1 MNSPE
6 PFPLTRYQLDIWVS
20 AAQTEESPQYNVS
33 CHEKL
38 TGKVNLGILRQ
49 CAEQALRHHDALRL
63 RFDERDGTPLQW
75 VEPHPPAVE
84 TTDLSGEAD
93 PAAACRRR
101 VRALQQR
108 PMPLR
113 DQPMVR
119 VALLVESPRV
129 THLQLVA
136 HHLVLDGW
144 SLNQVSARILDDYAS
159 VVAGGAAARS
169 SAPPYRSFSAR
180 DAAYQ
185 GSEEHTADLE
195 AHRSALAGAVPALF
209 PRRPAS
215 APREGVRLSFT
226 LDRSWAERVRK
237 AQLPLFPYIATMLGA
252 YLSRVHRTE
261 EVILGVPVL
270 NRPEEFLDTV
280 GHFAN
285 TLPLRLPA
293 HDGMPLRDIVDR
305 TRSATRALRRHE
317 RVALGD
323 VVRALPELHGGNRQL
338 FDVTLSY
345 LRAGRPDP
353 GQGIGLETSMESPC
367 HEQDALSVV
376 VLDFDGAPQIR
387 FDLGYATDVFDDDF
401 PIEAMARHFK
411 HLLEAGADLA
421 DGPVSAVP
429 MLSATERDELIRRG
443 RGERVAYPREA
454 TLSQLFERQVARGP
468 ERIAVMG
475 PGPDDALTYAELDA
489 RANQVARA
497 LRADGVGPGDR
508 VAVSLERGPDLLV
521 ALMGVGKA
529 GGAYVP
535 VDPGY
540 PRERIRFLLDDSRPA
555 AVLASDECMPR
566 TAVAAGVPVH
576 RVPDLLHGDDSPPEP
591 LADGSDLAYVIY
603 TSGSTG
609 KPKGV
614 RVRHH
619 SVVNRLAWMQRAYP
633 IGEGDV
639 LLQKTPVSFDV
650 SVWELFW
657 WAVEGASVA
666 LLPPGGEK
674 DPRVIARTVHDRRVT
689 VAHFVPSMLGAF
701 LDAAEQTPRV
711 RARTETLRRVFC
723 SGEALPA
730 ARVDRFNR
738 LFHDGGRATPALVNL
753 YGPTEATVDVTFH
766 DCPGDPGRPV
776 GRVPIGRPID
786 NTWLY
791 VVGQDGQPQPTG
803 VPGELWIGGAGVA
816 AGYLDRPALT
826 EERFIADPFTGE
838 GTVYR
843 TGDLVRWLAD
853 GSLAYLGRLDDQV
866 KIRGNRVE
874 PGEVSRALMAVP
886 GIRDALVVDR
896 TDDERGV
903 HLVGYYVAEDEIAAA
918 DVRRHLADTLPEF
931 MIPALLV
938 RLDRI
943 PLTPNGKADRRAL
956 REPAA
961 RGGAPASRPL
971 TPAEQILSEVWSE
984 VLRCGPVGAED
995 DYYALGGDSLQ
1006 MLRVR
1011 ALAERRGLRFSL
1023 ADLVRHSTV
1032 ARLAARAA
1040 LDTSPS
1046 GPPDGADH
1054 ASFEEEPRPFETVS
1068 GIDRAR
1074 LGAVTDAYP
1083 LTRMQL
1089 GLIYHSR
1096 QRRGSSLYKDVF
1108 RYTLRCHWDEE
1119 HFRAAFG
1126 HLVRRHPA
1134 LRTSFGLAGFT
1145 EPLQLVHA
1153 AMEDGLDIVDL
1164 RSHDADEAEAEVL
1177 RHIEERRHHEYSFD
1191 TATATAPLYALRV
1204 HVRRSALDLVLSFHH
1219 ALLDGASVANLIG
1232 ELLRD
1237 YGHALGLHPTPAPEV
1252 RLPSPAT
1259 HLLAERRALASEED
1273 RRYWRRELDGSEPTS
1288 VGSYRPHQPPSSA
1301 GGRWSHRFDLPARL
1315 GDDVR
1320 AFARAQAVPVK
1331 SVLFAAHCM
1340 TLRLLSGR
1348 DDITTGL
1355 IAHGR
1360 PEHPHAERMV
1370 GLFLNTLPM
1379 RVNTAQDSW
1388 LDAVREA
1395 FRCERSAYPHR
1406 HYPISAIQEEHGGGP
1421 LFETVF
1427 NYVRFQQL
1435 TDALHEPGLELTDL
1449 RTVEETN
1456 FTLLVNAVTDPVDQS
1471 IWLRVDNDG
1480 RTVTRDQ
1487 AGVFADYYTRVLDR
1501 MVHHPLEQPGW
1512 DFLTAVPQPLPATA
1526 TGTAPSVVD
1535 RFAEQAAHTPDA
1547 LALAT
1552 HDEEWSYARLTR
1564 ATEAVARN
1572 LLALG
1577 VRTGDVV
1584 GVAADRSPEVIAA
1597 ILGIMRAGAAVMPL
1611 DTGYPAGR
1619 LSYMIAEADPRLVL
1633 AAGRHDALLGRTTRS
1648 VRFEELAEP
1657 PTGDTP
1663 APPLPAT
1670 ALDGTAC
1677 VLFTSGSTGRPKGVD
1692 IPHRTLANLVA
1703 WQNRAP
1709 SASTGITLQY
1719 APLSFDVSLQE
1730 IFSTL
1735 CAGGTLRLVPEE
1747 IRRDMPALV
1756 RLLHRERVERVFVP
1770 SIALQQLALASEAL
1784 GLTPA
1789 ALRVIVSSGEQLR
1802 ITDEVRRLC
1811 SALPGMVLEN
1821 QYGPTETHVVTRRTL
1836 TGPPA
1841 DFPDLPPVGTA
1852 VDGAR
1857 VVVVDQR
1864 LRSVPPGVTGE
1875 LYLGGASVAR
1885 GYLGRDD
1892 LTKERFVTL
1901 PGTPGRFYRSGDL
1914 GFTLPSGEIVC
1925 TGRADTQVKVRG
1937 FRVET
1942 AEVEL
1947 AIRDLAPRHPGIAEA
1962 AVVAHTRPGT
1972 DTVLVAFLTGDPS
1985 RVDTGALRSRLRET
1999 LPDYMVPSYVQWL
2012 SAMPSTPSGKRD
2024 DAALRAIPLE
2034 APADHDTTPPRT
2046 PLEKALA
2053 EILADL
2059 LHLPEVGIH
2068 DSMFDL
2074 GGTSLT
2080 AMRLIATLEQR
2091 FGTVIP
2097 LSEFIAA
2104 PTVAAIADRLG
2115 SAAAAPARFDPIV
2128 PLNPSGSRTP
2138 LFMVHPM
2145 GGNVLCFLPFAK
2157 HLDPD
2162 QPLYALQAAGA
2173 DPGTE
2178 PLETIADMARS
2189 YIAALKRIQPEGPYQ
2204 ISGYSFGG
2212 FVAFEMARQLSAR
2225 GERAD
2230 VLILDT
2236 VTLNPRLRE
2245 LYTDD
2250 ALLGWFFWE
2259 LLWPVRGGTSPLE
2272 EIPEHATSLD
2282 EKFAHIARCAV
2293 DLGVLPADSSGSVI
2307 RRLFRLYRA
2316 NWLATLDYRP
2326 GTVDQDI
2333 VLLRA
2338 DEPLP
2343 AILEAMHGAAGSLHD
2358 EPTNGWRRVTTG
2370 RIQVIGVPG
2379 DHLSIME
2386 EPGVAHVAKTMAD
2399 ILHPS
2404 THLRRDNRVL

>member
-1 MNSPE
+1 MTSPE

-20 AAQTEESPQYNVS
+20 AAQSEESPQYNVS
-33 CHEKL
+33 LYEKL
-38 TGKVNLGILRQ
+38 TGNVNLDVLRQ
-49 CAEQALRHHDALRL
+49 CVEQVLRRHDALRL

-75 VEPHPPAVE
+75 VEPRIPVVE
-84 TTDLSGEAD
+84 TADLSREGD
-93 PAAACRRR
+93 PAAACRRW
-101 VRALQQR
+101 VRAFQQR

-119 VALLVESPRV
+119 AVLLVESARV

-136 HHLVLDGW
+136 HHLVMDGW
-144 SLNQVSARILDDYAS
+144 ALKQVSAEILDGYAS
-159 VVAGGAAARS
+159 MTAGATAAEN
-169 SAPPYRSFSAR
+169 SAPSYRLFSER

-185 GSEEHTADLE
+185 GSEENTADLA
-195 AHRSALAGAVPALF
+195 AHCSALAGAVPALF
-209 PRRPAS
+209 PRKPTS
-215 APREGVRLSFT
+215 APREAARYSFS
-226 LDRSWAERVRK
+226 LDRSWAARVRK
-237 AQLPLFPYIATMLGA
+237 AQLPLFPYIATVLGA
-252 YLSRVHRTE
+252 YLSRVHRAE
-261 EVILGVPVL
+261 EVTLGVPVL
-270 NRPEEFLDTV
+270 NRPREFMDTV

-293 HDGMPLRDIVDR
+293 HHGMSLRDIVNR
-305 TRSATRALRRHE
+305 TRTATRALRVHE
-317 RVALGD
+317 RAALGD
-323 VVRALPELHGGNRQL
+323 VVRRLRDSDGGNRQL

-353 GQGIGLETSMESPC
+353 GPGIDVETAMESPC
-367 HEQDALSVV
+367 HEQDVLSVV
-376 VLDFDGAPQIR
+376 VLDFDNSPEIR
-387 FDLGYATDVFDDDF
+387 FDLDYATDVFDDDF
-401 PIEAMARHFK
+401 PVEGMAEHFK
-411 HLLEAGADLA
+411 NLLEAAVDMA
-421 DGPVSAVP
+421 DGPMSAVP
-429 MLSATERDELIRRG
+429 MLSAAERAELIRHG
-443 RGERVAYPREA
+443 RGESVAYPRDA
-454 TLSQLFERQVARGP
+454 TLSGLFERQAARAP
-468 ERIAVMG
+468 ARIAVVG

-508 VAVSLERGPDLLV
+508 VAVMMERGPDLLV

-540 PRERIRFLLDDSRPA
+540 PRERIGFLLDDSRPA
-555 AVLASDECMPR
+555 AILTSDESEPR
-566 TAVAAGVPVH
+566 ISTAAGVPVH

-591 LADGSDLAYVIY
+591 AADGSDLAYVIY

-609 KPKGV
+609 RPKGV
-614 RVRHH
+614 LVRHH

-657 WAVEGASVA
+657 WAIEGASVA

-674 DPRVIARTVHDRRVT
+674 DPRVIGRTIHDRGVT

-701 LDAAEQTPRV
+701 LDAVEQDPDVHAGTR
-711 RARTETLRRVFC
+711 TLRRVFC

-738 LFHDGGRATPALVNL
+738 IFHGAERATPALVNL

-766 DCPGDPGRPV
+766 DCPGEPGRPV

-786 NTWLY
+786 NTCLY
-791 VVGQDGQPQPTG
+791 VVGRNGQPQPKG

-816 AGYLDRPALT
+816 AGYLNRPALT
-826 EERFIADPFTGE
+826 GERFIADPFTGE
-838 GTVYR
+838 GSLYR

-853 GSLAYLGRLDDQV
+853 GTLEYLGRLDDQV

-874 PGEVSRALMAVP
+874 PGEVGRALIAVP
-886 GIRDALVVDR
+886 GVRDALVVDR

-903 HLVGYYVAEDEIAAA
+903 HLVGYYVAEDGIAAA

-931 MIPALLV
+931 MMPALLV
-938 RLDRI
+938 PLDRI

-956 REPAA
+956 PDPVA
-961 RGGAPASRPL
+961 RGGVPVSRPL
-971 TPAEQILSEVWSE
+971 TSAEEIVADVWQE

-1006 MLRVR
+1006 MLRIR
-1011 ALAERRGLRFSL
+1011 ALAEQRGLRFSL

-1032 ARLAARAA
+1032 AGLAARAHH
-1040 LDTSPS
+1040 DGSPTDVAEC
-1046 GPPDGADH
+1046 GPL
-1054 ASFEEEPRPFETVS
+1054 PFETVS

-1074 LGAVTDAYP
+1074 LGSASDAYP

-1096 QRRGSSLYKDVF
+1096 QQRRSSLYKDVF
-1108 RYTLRCHWDEE
+1108 RYTLRCDWDEQ

-1126 HLVRRHPA
+1126 GLVRRHPA

-1145 EPLQLVHA
+1145 EPLQLVHPP
-1153 AMEDGLDIVDL
+1153 MEDGLEVVDL
-1164 RSHDADEAEAEVL
+1164 RSRDGDDAETEVL
-1177 RHIEERRHHEYSFD
+1177 RHIEERRHHEYAFD
-1191 TATATAPLYALRV
+1191 TAPLYSLRV
-1204 HVRRSALDLVLSFHH
+1204 HIRRSAIDLVLSFHH

-1252 RLPSPAT
+1252 RLPSPAA
-1259 HLLAERRALASEED
+1259 HLLAERRALASEAD
-1273 RRYWRRELDGSEPTS
+1273 RRYWRAELAGSEPVSIGTF
-1288 VGSYRPHQPPSSA
+1288 RPHQPPSSA
-1301 GGRWSHRFDLPARL
+1301 SGRASHRFNLPARL

-1320 AFARAQAVPVK
+1320 TFAREQALPVK

-1340 TLRLLSGR
+1340 TLRLFSGR
-1348 DDITTGL
+1348 EDVMTGL
-1355 IAHGR
+1355 IAHSR

-1379 RVNTAQDSW
+1379 RVNTAQASW
-1388 LDAVREA
+1388 LEAVREA
-1395 FRCERSAYPHR
+1395 FRREQGAYPHR
-1406 HYPISAIQEEHGGGP
+1406 HYPMSAIQEERGSAP
-1421 LFETVF
+1421 LFDTVF

-1435 TDALHEPGLELTDL
+1435 TDALGEPGLELMDF

-1471 IWLRVDNDG
+1471 IWLRIDNDG
-1480 RTVTRDQ
+1480 QTVTHDQ
-1487 AGVFADYYTRVLDR
+1487 VRLFADSYTRILGHLI
-1501 MVHHPLEQPGW
+1501 HHPLEQPGW
-1512 DFLTAVPQPLPATA
+1512 DFLTLVPQPLPPATDVA
-1526 TGTAPSVVD
+1526 RSAVD
-1535 RFAEQAAHTPDA
+1535 RFAEQAARTPHA
-1547 LALAT
+1547 LALTT
-1552 HDEEWSYARLTR
+1552 HDERWTYARLDRVT
-1564 ATEAVARN
+1564 ATVARN
-1572 LLALG
+1572 LIALG
-1577 VRTGDVV
+1577 VRPGAVV

-1611 DTGYPAGR
+1611 DTGYPAKR
-1619 LSYMIAEADPRLVL
+1619 LSRMIEEADPFLVV
-1633 AAGRHDALLGRTTRS
+1633 AGRHDAFPDQDAPT
-1648 VRFEELAEP
+1648 VWFEQIAEP
-1657 PTGDTP
+1657 PTGDAP
-1663 APPLPAT
+1663 AAPVPAL
-1670 ALDGTAC
+1670 APDSTAC

-1692 IPHRTLANLVA
+1692 IPHRTLACLVS
-1703 WQNRAP
+1703 WQNRAR
-1709 SASTGITLQY
+1709 SASQGITLQY

-1735 CAGGTLRLVPEE
+1735 CAGGTLRLVPED

-1756 RLLHRERVERVFVP
+1756 RLMHQEGVERIFLP
-1770 SIALQQLALASEAL
+1770 YIALQQLALASEAL
-1784 GLTPA
+1784 GIAPA

-1802 ITDEVRRLC
+1802 ITDEIRRLC
-1811 SALPGMVLEN
+1811 SALPGVVLEN
-1821 QYGPTETHVVTRRTL
+1821 QYGPTETHVVTRHTL

-1852 VDGAR
+1852 VDGAQ
-1857 VVVVDQR
+1857 VVVVDPR
-1864 LRSVPPGVTGE
+1864 LRPVPPGVTGE

-1914 GFTLPSGEIVC
+1914 GFALPSGEIVC

-1947 AIRDLAPRHPGIAEA
+1947 AIRDLVPRHPGIAEA
-1962 AVVAHTRPGT
+1962 AVVAHRRPGT

-1985 RVDTGALRSRLRET
+1985 TVDTGALRGRLRET

-2012 SAMPSTPSGKRD
+2012 PAMPSTPSGKRD

-2104 PTVAAIADRLG
+2104 PTVAAMATRLRSG
-2115 SAAAAPARFDPIV
+2115 ATAPARLDPIV
-2128 PLNPSGSRTP
+2128 PLNPAGSRTP
-2138 LFMVHPM
+2138 LFLVHPM
-2145 GGNVLCFLPFAK
+2145 GGNVLCFLPFAR
-2157 HLDPD
+2157 HLDPE
-2162 QPLYALQAAGA
+2162 QPLYALQATGA

-2178 PLETIADMARS
+2178 PLNTIADMARS
-2189 YIAALKRIQPEGPYQ
+2189 YLTAVRRIQPEGPYK

-2212 FVAFEMARQLSAR
+2212 FVAFEMACQLRAA
-2225 GERAD
+2225 GERAE

-2236 VTLNPRLRE
+2236 VALNPQLRE
-2245 LYTDD
+2245 LYTED

-2259 LLWPVRGGTSPLE
+2259 LLWPVRGGASPLE
-2272 EIPEHATSLD
+2272 EMPEHATTLD
-2282 EKFAHIARCAV
+2282 AKFAHIARCAV
-2293 DLGVLPADSSGSVI
+2293 DLGVLPADSSGTVI

-2326 GTVDQDI
+2326 DTVDQDI

-2343 AILEAMHGAAGSLHD
+2343 AILEAMHGAAGSLHY
-2358 EPTNGWRRVTTG
+2358 EPTNGWRRMTTG
-2370 RIQVIGVPG
+2370 RIQVIGIPG
-2379 DHLSIME
+2379 DHLSMIE
-2386 EPGVAHVAKTMAD
+2386 EPGVAHVAKTVAD

-2404 THLRRDNRVL
+2404 THLRRDT

>member
-6 PFPLTRYQLDIWVS
+6 PPFPLTRYQLDIWVS
-20 AAQTEESPQYNVS
+20 AAQSEDSPQYNVS
-33 CHEKL
+33 FHEKL
-38 TGKVNLGILRQ
+38 TGDVNLGALRQ
-49 CAEQALRHHDALRL
+49 CAEQALRRHDALRL
-63 RFDERDGTPLQW
+63 RFDDRDGTPRQW
-75 VEPHPPAVE
+75 VEPQPPAVE
-84 TTDLSGEAD
+84 TTDLSRESD
-93 PAAACRRR
+93 PAAACRRW
-101 VRALQQR
+101 VRAFQQR

-119 VALLVESPRV
+119 VAILVEGPRV
-129 THLQLVA
+129 AHLQLVA
-136 HHLVLDGW
+136 HHLVMDGW
-144 SLNQVSARILDDYAS
+144 SLALTSGRILDDYAS
-159 VVAGGAAARS
+159 MVAGGAAAES
-169 SAPPYRSFSAR
+169 GAPPYRSFSAR

-185 GSEEHTADLE
+185 GSGENTADLE
-195 AHRSALAGAVPALF
+195 AHRSGLVGAVPALF
-209 PRRPAS
+209 PRKPAS
-215 APREGVRLSFT
+215 APRAGARHSFT
-226 LDRSWAERVRK
+226 LDRSWAERVRR

-252 YLSRVHRTE
+252 YLTRVHRTE

-270 NRPEEFLDTV
+270 NRPGEFMDTV

-285 TLPLRLPA
+285 TLPLLLPA
-293 HDGMPLRDIVDR
+293 HDGKPLRDIVNR

-323 VVRALPELHGGNRQL
+323 VVRALPGLHGGNRQL

-353 GQGIGLETSMESPC
+353 GPGIDLETWMESPC

-376 VLDFDGAPQIR
+376 VLDFGNAQEIR
-387 FDLGYATDVFDDDF
+387 FDLDYATDVFDDDY
-401 PIEAMARHFK
+401 PIEAMAGHLK
-411 HLLEAGADLA
+411 YLLEEGVDLA

-429 MLSATERDELIRRG
+429 MLPASDREELIRRG
-443 RGERVAYPREA
+443 RGDRVAYPRDA
-454 TLSQLFERQVARGP
+454 TLCGLFERQVARGP
-468 ERIAVMG
+468 ERIAVVG

-508 VAVSLERGPDLLV
+508 VAVSLERGPDLLI

-555 AVLASDECMPR
+555 AVLTSDERMPES
-566 TAVAAGVPVH
+566 AVAAGVPVH
-576 RVPDLLHGDDSPPEP
+576 RVADLLHGDDSPLERA
-591 LADGSDLAYVIY
+591 ADGSDLAYVIY

-614 RVRHH
+614 QVRHH

-674 DPRVIARTVHDRRVT
+674 DPRVLGRTIRDRRVT

-701 LDAAEQTPRV
+701 LDAAEQTPDMRD
-711 RARTETLRRVFC
+711 RTETLRRVFC
-723 SGEALPA
+723 SGEALSTA
-730 ARVDRFNR
+730 HVDRFNR
-738 LFHDGGRATPALVNL
+738 LFHDGERVTPDLVNL

-766 DCPGDPGRPV
+766 DCPGDPSRPV

-786 NTWLY
+786 NTCLY
-791 VVGQDGQPQPTG
+791 VVGEDGQPQPTG

-816 AGYLDRPALT
+816 AGYLNRPDLT
-826 EERFIADPFTGE
+826 AERFIADPFTGE
-838 GTVYR
+838 GSLYR

-853 GSLAYLGRLDDQV
+853 GSLEYLGRLDDQV

-874 PGEVSRALMAVP
+874 PGEVGRALIAMP

-903 HLVGYYVAEDEIAAA
+903 HLVGYYVADDEIDAA
-918 DVRRHLADTLPEF
+918 DVRRQLADDLPAF
-931 MIPALLV
+931 MIPALLM

-943 PLTPNGKADRRAL
+943 PLTPNGKADRRTL
-956 REPAA
+956 PEPVA
-961 RGGAPASRPL
+961 RGGTPATRPL
-971 TPAEQILSEVWSE
+971 TPAEQILADVWSE

-1011 ALAERRGLRFSL
+1011 ALAEQRGLRFPL

-1032 ARLAARAA
+1032 ARLAARAV
-1040 LDTSPS
+1040 LDASPS
-1046 GPPDGADH
+1046 DPL
-1054 ASFEEEPRPFETVS
+1054 EEPSPFDTVS

-1074 LGAVTDAYP
+1074 LGSVSDAYP

-1108 RYTLRCHWDEE
+1108 RYTLRCDWDEGR
-1119 HFRAAFG
+1119 FRAAFG
-1126 HLVRRHPA
+1126 GLVRRHPA

-1145 EPLQLVHA
+1145 EPLQLVHPA
-1153 AMEDGLDIVDL
+1153 TDDGFDGLDVVDL
-1164 RSHDADEAEAEVL
+1164 RSREVDDAEAEVA
-1177 RHIEERRHHEYSFD
+1177 RHIEERRHHEYTFD
-1191 TATATAPLYALRV
+1191 TATAPLYALRV
-1204 HVRRSALDLVLSFHH
+1204 HVRRSAIDLVLSFHH
-1219 ALLDGASVANLIG
+1219 ALFDGASVANLMG

-1252 RLPSPAT
+1252 RLPSPAA

-1273 RRYWRRELDGSEPTS
+1273 CRYWRKELDGGEPTAL
-1288 VGSYRPHQPPSSA
+1288 GSYRPHQPPSAA
-1301 GGRWSHRFDLPARL
+1301 GGRGSHRFDLPTRL
-1315 GDDVR
+1315 VDDVR
-1320 AFARAQAVPVK
+1320 AFARAQALPVK

-1348 DDITTGL
+1348 DDIMTGL

-1395 FRCERSAYPHR
+1395 FGREQGAYPHR

-1427 NYVRFQQL
+1427 NYVRFEQL
-1435 TDALHEPGLELTDL
+1435 TDALREPGLELTDL

-1456 FTLLVNAVTDPVDQS
+1456 FSLLVNAVTDPVDQS
-1471 IWLRVDNDG
+1471 IWLRIDNDG
-1480 RTVTRDQ
+1480 QTVTRDQ
-1487 AGVFADYYTRVLDR
+1487 VRVFADYYIRVLDR
-1501 MVHHPLEQPGW
+1501 MVHHPLELPGW
-1512 DFLTAVPQPLPATA
+1512 DFLTSVSQPLSA
-1526 TGTAPSVVD
+1526 GTNAPLSVVD
-1535 RFAEQAAHTPDA
+1535 RFADQVVRTPEA

-1552 HDEEWSYARLTR
+1552 EDEQWTYARLDRT
-1564 ATEAVARN
+1564 TEAVARN

-1577 VRTGDVV
+1577 VCSGDVV
-1584 GVAADRSPEVIAA
+1584 GVAADRSPEVIAV

-1611 DTGYPAGR
+1611 DTGYPATR
-1619 LSYMIAEADPRLVL
+1619 LSYMIEAADPRHIVTT
-1633 AAGRHDALLGRTTRS
+1633 GRYDALLGRASRI
-1648 VRFEELAEP
+1648 VRFEEIAEP
-1657 PTGDTP
+1657 PTEDTS
-1663 APPLPAT
+1663 ASPLPAI

-1692 IPHRTLANLVA
+1692 IPHRTLAALVS

-1709 SASTGITLQY
+1709 SAAKGITLQY

-1735 CAGGTLRLVPEE
+1735 CAGGALRLVPEE

-1770 SIALQQLALASEAL
+1770 SIALQQLALAAEAL

-1821 QYGPTETHVVTRRTL
+1821 QYGPTETHVVTRHTL

-1852 VDGAR
+1852 VDGAQ
-1857 VVVVDQR
+1857 VAVVDPR
-1864 LRSVPPGVTGE
+1864 LRAVPPGVTGE
-1875 LYLGGASVAR
+1875 LYLGGATVAR

-1901 PGTPGRFYRSGDL
+1901 PGRSGRFYRSGDL
-1914 GFTLPSGEIVC
+1914 GFALPGGDIVC

-1947 AIRDLAPRHPGIAEA
+1947 AIRDLVPRHPGIAEV
-1962 AVVAHTRPGT
+1962 AVVAHNRPGT
-1972 DTVLVAFLTGDPS
+1972 DTVLVAFLTGDS
-1985 RVDTGALRSRLRET
+1985 STVDTGALRSLLRET

-2012 SAMPSTPSGKRD
+2012 PAMPSTPSGKRD

-2104 PTVAAIADRLG
+2104 PTVAAMADRLG
-2115 SAAAAPARFDPIV
+2115 SGAATPARFDPIV
-2128 PLNPSGSRTP
+2128 PLNPSGGRTP

-2157 HLDPD
+2157 HLDAD

-2178 PLETIADMARS
+2178 PLDTIPDMARS
-2189 YIAALKRIQPEGPYQ
+2189 YLAAVKRIQPEGPYK

-2212 FVAFEMARQLSAR
+2212 FVAFEMALQLRAQ
-2225 GERAD
+2225 GEQAE

-2236 VTLNPRLRE
+2236 VILNPRLRE
-2245 LYTDD
+2245 LYTDG

-2259 LLWPVRGGTSPLE
+2259 LLWPVRGGASPLE

-2293 DLGVLPADSSGSVI
+2293 DLGVLPADSSGTVI

-2326 GTVDQDI
+2326 GTNDQDVI
-2333 VLLRA
+2333 LLRA

-2343 AILEAMHGAAGSLHD
+2343 AILEAMHGAAGSLHY
-2358 EPTNGWRRVTTG
+2358 EPTNGWQRVTTG
-2370 RIQVIGVPG
+2370 RIQVIGIPG

-2399 ILHPS
+2399 ILHRS
-2404 THLRRDNRVL
+2404 THLRRENRVL

>member
-1 MNSPE
+1 M
-6 PFPLTRYQLDIWVS
+6 TRYQLDIWVS
-20 AAQTEESPQYNVS
+20 AAQSEESPQYNVS

-38 TGKVNLGILRQ
+38 TGDVNLGVLRQ
-49 CAEQALRHHDALRL
+49 CVEQALRRHDALRL

-75 VEPHPPAVE
+75 VEPQSPVVE
-84 TTDLSGEAD
+84 TTDLSQESD

-101 VRALQQR
+101 VRAFQQR

-119 VALLVESPRV
+119 AALLVESPRV
-129 THLQLVA
+129 THLQFVA
-136 HHLVLDGW
+136 HHLVMDGW
-144 SLNQVSARILDDYAS
+144 SLNHVSAQILDEYAS
-159 VVAGGAAARS
+159 MVAGGAATESR
-169 SAPPYRSFSAR
+169 APSYRSFSVR
-180 DAAYQ
+180 DVAYQ
-185 GSEEHTADLE
+185 GAEENAADLE
-195 AHRSALAGAVPALF
+195 AHRSALADAVPALF
-209 PRRPAS
+209 PRKPAS
-215 APREGVRLSFT
+215 APREGARFSFT
-226 LDRSWAERVRK
+226 LDRAWAARVRK

-252 YLSRVHRTE
+252 YLSRVHRAE
-261 EVILGVPVL
+261 EVILGIPVL
-270 NRPEEFLDTV
+270 NRPDGYLDTV

-293 HDGMPLRDIVDR
+293 QDGRPLRDIVNR

-317 RVALGD
+317 RAALGD
-323 VVRALPELHGGNRQL
+323 VVRGLRELHGRNRQL

-353 GQGIGLETSMESPC
+353 GPGIDLETTMESPC
-367 HEQDALSVV
+367 HEQDALSLV
-376 VLDFDGAPQIR
+376 VLDFDNAPEIR
-387 FDLGYATDVFDDDF
+387 FDLDYATDVFDDDF
-401 PIEAMARHFK
+401 PIEAMAGHVK
-411 HLLEAGADLA
+411 YLLEEGVDMA

-429 MLSATERDELIRRG
+429 MLSATEREELIRHG
-443 RGERVAYPREA
+443 RGDRVAYPRDA
-454 TLSQLFERQVARGP
+454 TLSGLFERQVARGP
-468 ERIAVMG
+468 ARIAVVG

-521 ALMGVGKA
+521 ALMGVLKA

-555 AVLASDECMPR
+555 AVLASDECMPL
-566 TAVAAGVPVH
+566 TPAAADVPVH
-576 RVPDLLHGDDSPPEP
+576 RVPDLLHGDDSPLEP

-674 DPRVIARTVHDRRVT
+674 DPLVIGRTIHDRQVT

-701 LDAAEQTPRV
+701 LDAAEQTPQV
-711 RARTETLRRVFC
+711 RSRTQTLRRVFC

-730 ARVDRFNR
+730 VRVDRFNR
-738 LFHDGGRATPALVNL
+738 LFHHGERAAPALVNL

-786 NTWLY
+786 NTCLY
-791 VVGQDGQPQPTG
+791 VVGQDGQPQPRG

-816 AGYLDRPALT
+816 AGYLNRPALT
-826 EERFIADPFTGE
+826 AERFIPDPFTGE
-838 GTVYR
+838 DSLYR

-853 GSLAYLGRLDDQV
+853 GSLEYLGRLDDQV

-874 PGEVSRALMAVP
+874 PGEVSRALIAVP

-896 TDDERGV
+896 ADDERGV
-903 HLVGYYVAEDEIAAA
+903 HLVGYYVAEDKIAAA
-918 DVRRHLADTLPEF
+918 DVRRHLAAALPEF
-931 MIPALLV
+931 MIPALWV

-956 REPAA
+956 PEPVV
-961 RGGAPASRPL
+961 RGGAPAARPL
-971 TPAEQILSEVWSE
+971 TSAEQILSDVWSE

-1011 ALAERRGLRFSL
+1011 ALAEQRGLRFSL

-1032 ARLAARAA
+1032 AGLAARAVPG
-1040 LDTSPS
+1040 DSPS
-1046 GPPDGADH
+1046 DPLSDTDPSSPEG
-1054 ASFEEEPRPFETVS
+1054 EPRPFETVS

-1074 LGAVTDAYP
+1074 LGSVSDAYP

-1108 RYTLRCHWDEE
+1108 RYTLGCDWDEGL
-1119 HFRAAFG
+1119 FRAAFG
-1126 HLVRRHPA
+1126 RLVRRHPA
-1134 LRTSFGLAGFT
+1134 LRTSFGLAGFS
-1145 EPLQLVHA
+1145 EPLQLVHPA
-1153 AMEDGLDIVDL
+1153 TDDGFDGLAVVDL
-1164 RSHDADEAEAEVL
+1164 RSHDGDDAETEVL
-1177 RHIEERRHHEYSFD
+1177 RHIEERRHHEYPFD
-1191 TATATAPLYALRV
+1191 TATAPLYMLRV
-1204 HVRRSALDLVLSFHH
+1204 HVRRSAIDLVLSFHH
-1219 ALLDGASVANLIG
+1219 ALFDGASVANLIG

-1237 YGHALGLHPTPAPEV
+1237 YGHALGLHPTPVSEV
-1252 RLPSPAT
+1252 RLPSPAA
-1259 HLLAERRALASEED
+1259 HLWAERRALASEAD
-1273 RRYWRRELDGSEPTS
+1273 RRYWRSELDGSEPTS
-1288 VGSYRPHQPPSSA
+1288 IGSFRPHQPPSSA
-1301 GGRWSHRFDLPARL
+1301 GGRESHRFDLPARL

-1320 AFARAQAVPVK
+1320 TFARAQALPVK
-1331 SVLFAAHCM
+1331 SVLFAAHCL

-1348 DDITTGL
+1348 DDVMTGL
-1355 IAHGR
+1355 IAHSR

-1388 LDAVREA
+1388 LEEVREA
-1395 FRCERSAYPHR
+1395 FRREQSAYPHR
-1406 HYPISAIQEEHGGGP
+1406 HYPISAIQEQHGGGP
-1421 LFETVF
+1421 LFDTVF

-1435 TDALHEPGLELTDL
+1435 TDALREPGLELTDL

-1456 FTLLVNAVTDPVDQS
+1456 FTLLVNAVTDPVDQD
-1471 IWLRVDNDG
+1471 IWLRIDNDG
-1480 RTVTRDQ
+1480 QTVTPDQ
-1487 AGVFADYYTRVLDR
+1487 VRLFADYYTRVLDR
-1501 MVHHPLEQPGW
+1501 MVHHSLEQPGW
-1512 DFLTAVPQPLPATA
+1512 DFLDAVPQPLPAV
-1526 TGTAPSVVD
+1526 GTDAARSVVD
-1535 RFAEQAAHTPDA
+1535 RFAEQAARTPNA
-1547 LALAT
+1547 PALAT
-1552 HDEEWSYARLTR
+1552 HDERWTYARLAL

-1577 VRTGDVV
+1577 VGPGAVV
-1584 GVAADRSPEVIAA
+1584 GVAADRSSEVIAVM
-1597 ILGIMRAGAAVMPL
+1597 LGIMRAGAAVMPL
-1611 DTGYPAGR
+1611 DTGYPAAR
-1619 LSYMIAEADPRLVL
+1619 ISYMIEQADPCRIV
-1633 AAGRHDALLGRTTRS
+1633 AAGRHGELLGRTSRI

-1657 PTGDTP
+1657 PTGD
-1663 APPLPAT
+1663 ALASPLPPI

-1692 IPHRTLANLVA
+1692 IPHRMLANLVS
-1703 WQNRAP
+1703 WQNRAR
-1709 SASTGITLQY
+1709 SASAGITLQY
-1719 APLSFDVSLQE
+1719 APLSFDVSFQE

-1756 RLLHRERVERVFVP
+1756 RLLDRERVERVFVP
-1770 SIALQQLALASEAL
+1770 SIALQQLALASQAL
-1784 GLTPA
+1784 GVTPA
-1789 ALRVIVSSGEQLR
+1789 ALRVIASSGEQLR
-1802 ITDEVRRLC
+1802 ITDEIRRLC
-1811 SALPGMVLEN
+1811 SALPGVVLEN
-1821 QYGPTETHVVTRRTL
+1821 QYGPTETHVVTRHTL

-1852 VDGAR
+1852 VDGAQ
-1857 VVVVDQR
+1857 VVVVDPR
-1864 LRSVPPGVTGE
+1864 LRPVPPGVTGE

-1885 GYLGRDD
+1885 GYLGCDD

-1901 PGTPGRFYRSGDL
+1901 PGMSGRFYRSGDL
-1914 GFTLPSGEIVC
+1914 GFALPSGEIVC

-1947 AIRDLAPRHPGIAEA
+1947 AIRDLAPRYPGIAES
-1962 AVVAHTRPGT
+1962 AVVARTRPGT

-1985 RVDTGALRSRLRET
+1985 TVDTGALRSRLRET
-1999 LPDYMVPSYVQWL
+1999 LPDYMVPSYIQWL

-2059 LHLPEVGIH
+2059 LHLPEVGIN

-2104 PTVAAIADRLG
+2104 PTVAAMATRLR
-2115 SAAAAPARFDPIV
+2115 SAAAAPPRFDPVV
-2128 PLNPSGSRTP
+2128 PLNPSGTRTP
-2138 LFMVHPM
+2138 LFLVHPM

-2157 HLDPD
+2157 HLDPE

-2178 PLETIADMARS
+2178 PLDTIADMARG
-2189 YIAALKRIQPEGPYQ
+2189 YIAALKRIQPEGPYKV
-2204 ISGYSFGG
+2204 SGYSFGG
-2212 FVAFEMARQLSAR
+2212 FVAFEMALQLSAE
-2225 GERAD
+2225 GEQAD

-2245 LYTDD
+2245 LYTED

-2259 LLWPVRGGTSPLE
+2259 LLWPVRGGASPLE

-2293 DLGVLPADSSGSVI
+2293 DLGVLPADSSGTVI

-2316 NWLATLDYRP
+2316 NWMATLNYRP

-2343 AILEAMHGAAGSLHD
+2343 AILEAMHGAAGSLHY
-2358 EPTNGWRRVTTG
+2358 EATNGWGRVTTG
-2370 RIQVIGVPG
+2370 RIQVVGIPG
-2379 DHLSIME
+2379 DHLSMME
-2386 EPGVAHVAKTMAD
+2386 EPGVAHVAKTIAD

-2404 THLRRDNRVL
+2404 THH